1 MESFRYAIT
10 SLCPHLSLNISDA
23 KILNDA
29 EIVLFFPV
37 TDDVTPL
44 TDMLKKYNIETDV
57 QTLDTWTLVFI
68 YH

>member
-1 MESFRYAIT
+1 
-10 SLCPHLSLNISDA
+10 LSLNVNDA

-29 EIVLFFPV
+29 EIVFFFHI

-68 YH
+68 YL